1 MIYNEGNEVAVM
13 ELKEL
18 KKQLKEYMAIPRVS
32 GYEKEMAYRL
42 KEDLG
47 KYSDEVKIDRIGNV
61 IAAFKGSQ
69 KGAPSL
75 MIFAHM
81 DTIGFV
87 IKRID
92 PDGFIYVD
100 RVGGVPEKILTGTP
114 VRVGSE
120 DGKYYDGIFG
130 TRAYHIMS
138 NEEKAKADSLNDLF
152 IDIGATS
159 EKQLHELGIEV
170 GCPVAYGKAYYELLN
185 DRISGSYIDAAA
197 GLCNLVQLAEYMK
210 KNPPKATVYLVGT
223 VWEEYSA
230 RGAMIANRSAKSD
243 LAISIL
249 GPGAADTPDQRGK
262 VSNVKMNNGVG
273 VTMFNFHGKGTLNG
287 NIIHKGIF
295 ELLKEC
301 AEKSGINIQRQAAR
315 GVLSDTAYL
324 ALEDEGIPCMDMGT
338 PDRYSHSTLELI
350 DTKDLLET
358 GKLLCEFVKNL
369 DKTFD
374 LNRY

>member
-1 MIYNEGNEVAVM
+1 MQLN
-13 ELKEL
+13 EL

-42 KEDLG
+42 KEDLE
-47 KYSDEVKIDRIGNV
+47 KYTDDVKIDKIGNV
-61 IAAFKGSQ
+61 IATFEGTK
-69 KGAPSL
+69 KNAPVL

-92 PDGFIYVD
+92 KDGFIYVD

-130 TRAYHIMS
+130 VRAYHIMS

-152 IDIGATS
+152 IDIGARS
-159 EKQLHELGIEV
+159 DEELYELGIQV
-170 GCPVAYGKAYYELLN
+170 GCPVAYGQAYYELLN

-197 GLCNLVQLAEYMK
+197 GMCNLIQIAGFLKENK
-210 KNPPKATVYLVGT
+210 PKATIRLVGT

-230 RGAMIANRSAKSD
+230 RGAMIANRTGKCD
-243 LAISIL
+243 MAISIL

-262 VSNVKMNNGVG
+262 VSNVSMNNGVG

-287 NIIHKGIF
+287 NIIHKGMF
-295 ELLKEC
+295 ELLKKA
-301 AEKSGINIQRQAAR
+301 AEKNNIKIQRQAAR
-315 GVLSDTAYL
+315 GALSDTAYL
-324 ALEDEGIPCMDMGT
+324 ALENDGIPCVDMGT

-350 DTKDLLET
+350 DTKDLLQT
-358 GKLLCEFVKNL
+358 GELLCHFIEEL
-369 DKTFD
+369 DEDFR
-374 LNRY
+374 LERY

>member
-1 MIYNEGNEVAVM
+1 M
-13 ELKEL
+13 ELKQL
-18 KKQLKEYMAIPRVS
+18 KKKLKEYMAIPRVS
-32 GYEKEMAYRL
+32 GYEKQMAYAL
-42 KEDLG
+42 KKDMEE
-47 KYSDEVKIDRIGNV
+47 YSDDVCIDKVGNC
-61 IAAFKGSQ
+61 IARFKG
-69 KGAPSL
+69 KDEGLTL
-75 MIFAHM
+75 MVFAHL

-100 RVGGVPEKILTGTP
+100 RVGGVPEKVLTGTP

-120 DGKYYDGIFG
+120 DGKYYPGVFG

-159 EKQLHELGIEV
+159 DSQLYDLGIEV
-170 GCPVAYGKAYYELLN
+170 GCPVAYGQAYYELLN
-185 DRISGSYIDAAA
+185 DRVSGSYIDAAA
-197 GLCNLVQLAEYMK
+197 GLCNLLQIGEHLKENK
-210 KNPPKATVYLVGT
+210 PKVNVCLVGT
-223 VWEEYSA
+223 VWEEFSA
-230 RGAMIANRSAKSD
+230 RGAMLANRSVNCD

-273 VTMFNFHGKGTLNG
+273 INMFNFHGKGTLNG
-287 NIIHKGIF
+287 NIVHKGLF
-295 ELLKEC
+295 EAIK
-301 AEKSGINIQRQAAR
+301 KSAAKNGIRIQRQAAR
-315 GVLSDTAYL
+315 GALSDTAYL
-324 ALEDEGIPCMDMGT
+324 ALENDGIPCVDLGT

-350 DTKDLLET
+350 DTKDLLQT
-358 GKLLCEFVKNL
+358 GELLCHFIDDL
-369 DKTFD
+369 DKDFD